1 MSLKEYI
8 ESIFDVFSRR
18 EPTRER
24 RHKPDELSEKV
35 RGQVLI
41 LYLNLA
47 PSQSRHQSYMAYI
60 APDFWVQMHSK
71 LQLLYGRVN
80 LSGIQ
85 TSNATEDLINFLH
98 YCNADEFFDF
108 VESSFKLDI
117 TLDVM
122 GDENQVVDALNTIFR
137 ASDAPYQLTPIVKVE
152 EKIADSRF
160 SHSLIHTVAYP
171 KIIRAEEELTYQEA
185 VKPALSVLSA
195 PHFEAANRE
204 FRDAMDKY
212 RKGDY
217 EDSLAMCGSAF
228 ESVLKVLCKRKRWK
242 YNEQDTASQLLDVIF
257 SKSTLEP
264 FFKQP
269 LMLIATMRNKLS
281 SSHGG
286 GSNVRNVE
294 GHIAQYALTS
304 TAAAIML
311 LVREINV

>member
-1 MSLKEYI
+1 MSLKEQI

-18 EPTRER
+18 ESTRER
-24 RHKPDELSEKV
+24 RHKPNQLSGEV
-35 RGQVLI
+35 RGRVLI

-47 PSQSRHQSYMAYI
+47 PSQFRYQHI
-60 APDFWVQMHSK
+60 VPDFWVQIHSK
-71 LQLLYGRVN
+71 LQLLYGRTN
-80 LSGIQ
+80 LSGVQ
-85 TSNATEDLINFLH
+85 TSNATEDLINFLNN
-98 YCNADEFFDF
+98 CNADEFFDF
-108 VESSFKLDI
+108 IELSFKLEL
-117 TLDVM
+117 TLEVM
-122 GDENQVVDALNTIFR
+122 DDENQVVDALNTIFR
-137 ASDAPYQLTPIVKVE
+137 DSNAPYQLTPIVKVE
-152 EKIADSRF
+152 EKAGVSRF
-160 SHSLIHTVAYP
+160 NRPVTTIRTVAYP
-171 KIIRAEEELTYQEA
+171 RIIRAEEELTYQEA
-185 VKPALSVLSA
+185 VKPALSVLGA
-195 PHFEAANRE
+195 PHFEAANQE

-242 YNEQDTASQLLDVIF
+242 YNEQDTSSQLLDVVF

-286 GSNVRNVE
+286 GSKVRNVE
-294 GHIAQYALTS
+294 GHVAQYALTS

-311 LVREINV
+311 LVDEINV